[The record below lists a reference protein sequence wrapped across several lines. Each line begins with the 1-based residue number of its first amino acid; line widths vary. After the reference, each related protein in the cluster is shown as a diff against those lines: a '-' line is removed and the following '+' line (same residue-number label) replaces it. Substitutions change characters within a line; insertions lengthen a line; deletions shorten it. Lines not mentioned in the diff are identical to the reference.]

1 MFEARRFRSTNL
13 ALASV
18 LAWTLAS
25 LPATGAAAESRS
37 TNPKI
42 VERSIV
48 FHGGD
53 AQKRSRV
60 ALSICSKS
68 GCFDLS
74 VQNDGQRFDYEVE
87 AQSGEQKRRV
97 RWTNDSLTET
107 LDGQA
112 KELDATTRQR
122 AQDFVSA
129 RVYFPF
135 LPFRLADPAAQH
147 KDLGLERWGDRDLH
161 KVKVTFAAGS
171 STDAGDEFLYWFDPK
186 SARLEQFAYRFGEGE
201 RRGLRF
207 RRGQN
212 YRTVGGILFFD
223 AENFAIDAPGLEVE
237 QITPSFVAEKMKL
250 LSVVELKNIEVTAA
264 R

>member
-1 MFEARRFRSTNL
+1 MLKSRYSF
-13 ALASV
+13 
-18 LAWTLAS
+18 AS
-25 LPATGAAAESRS
+25 LVAAVAVVAAA
-37 TNPKI
+37 TAAAVGIAAAPPKPPTSPSI

-48 FHGGD
+48 FHGGE

-68 GCFDLS
+68 GCFDLA
-74 VQNDGQRFDYEVE
+74 VQNDGTRFDYQVE

-97 RWTNDSLTET
+97 RWTNDTLTET
-107 LDGQA
+107 LDGQP

-135 LPFRLADPAAQH
+135 LPFRLADPAA
-147 KDLGLERWGDRDLH
+147 KLADLGLERWGDRDLH

-186 SARLEQFAYRFGEGE
+186 TARLEQFAYRFGEGE

-223 AENFAIDAPGLEVE
+223 AENWAVDAPGLEVE

-250 LSVVELKNIEVTAA
+250 LSVVELKGIEVTVE